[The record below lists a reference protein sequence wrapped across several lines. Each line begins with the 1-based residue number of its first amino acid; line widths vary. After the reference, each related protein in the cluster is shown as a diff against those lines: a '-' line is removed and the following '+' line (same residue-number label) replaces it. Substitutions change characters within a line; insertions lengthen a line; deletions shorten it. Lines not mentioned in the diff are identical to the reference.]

1 MNTNWKRS
9 ASTAVTVLLFA
20 AALATAKFPSLGKS
34 TSKSTSKSVH
44 VDISSV
50 ANFGNGVELQPGS
63 YKLTVVDGSNPL
75 EVAFYNNGKL
85 VAQVAARLVDEG
97 KKANQTEIESNI
109 DTHTITEIRP
119 QGWTQGIV
127 FGDGNASTNS
137 GQ

>member
-9 ASTAVTVLLFA
+9 ASTAVTLLLFA

-34 TSKSTSKSVH
+34 TSKSVR

-63 YKLTVVDGSNPL
+63 YKLTVVDGSNPP

-85 VAQVAARLVDEG
+85 VAQVPARLVDEG
-97 KKANQTEIESNI
+97 KKAKQTEVESNI
-109 DTHTITEIRP
+109 DTHSITEIRP
-119 QGWTQGIV
+119 QGWTQRIV
-127 FGDGNASTNS
+127 FGDTNTSTNS